1 MVIIALTLCPVLSH
15 TNSVRGALHCAL
27 RVLALIKNSHS
38 KTNKRNNYVFHIQ
51 FVITP
56 TCFDLS
62 WSSSG
67 SYWTSIKS
75 M

>member
-1 MVIIALTLCPVLSH
+1 MFYT
-15 TNSVRGALHCAL
+15 
-27 RVLALIKNSHS
+27 
-38 KTNKRNNYVFHIQ
+38 Q

-67 SYWTSIKS
+67 SYWTPFVCMYIHIHIHTYQYSELFLYPCL
-75 M
+75 